1 MCIAILGKV
10 LSVESPWATVETL
23 GLTYRVNIGLLE
35 DVVEGQYVMVHAGYA
50 IEKSEPQE
58 VETWETLVSHVKDS
72 WLKSRNEQDS
82 TELDL

>member
-10 LSVESPWATVETL
+10 LFVEPPWATVETL

-50 IEKSEPQE
+50 IEKSELLE
-58 VETWETLVSHVKDS
+58 VETWEALVSPVKDS

-82 TELDL
+82 KELDL